1 MSGVTTFTTTSSP
14 VRRLVSPLSSAK
26 SRNIAKGATTTNDYG
41 CQREDE
47 LASNSHGFTRSNIS
61 TPRVD
66 SCILGKVTV
75 EQRDKFT
82 LYKIEVNDGEKS
94 WIIYRRYKEFVL
106 LNKKLRRL
114 YPQFRLSLPERRI
127 FKNNFAKG

>member
-1 MSGVTTFTTTSSP
+1 M
-14 VRRLVSPLSSAK
+14 
-26 SRNIAKGATTTNDYG
+26 SRNIAKGATTTNDYSG
-41 CQREDE
+41 QREDE

-82 LYKIEVNDGEKS
+82 VSGKMRYFDIVFSLLKRKIESTALTCMMFYSPAV
-94 WIIYRRYKEFVL
+94 
-106 LNKKLRRL
+106 
-114 YPQFRLSLPERRI
+114 
-127 FKNNFAKG
+127 

>member
-1 MSGVTTFTTTSSP
+1 MSGGTTFTTTSSP
-14 VRRLVSPLSSAK
+14 VRRLVSPLSSVK
-26 SRNIAKGATTTNDYG
+26 SRNIAKGAMTTNDYSG
-41 CQREDE
+41 QREDE

-82 LYKIEVNDGEKS
+82 VSGKMGYFNIVFSLLKRKIESSATLTCMMFYFPAV
-94 WIIYRRYKEFVL
+94 
-106 LNKKLRRL
+106 
-114 YPQFRLSLPERRI
+114 
-127 FKNNFAKG
+127 